1 MNMLKKSLIATGFAT
16 VLTIIIAA
24 PTLATIQQ
32 CIEPYQEL
40 STKEDSNHPIK
51 CLAFTDLETGERVTL
66 YADKSASCVKASTIA
81 SDQDS
86 CNAASATDSVAENE
100 AIKKI
105 SLCIGEGNKYP
116 NIGMEETSEYKVRCP
131 SVKISDTD
139 SYLTLWGKSAADC
152 ASVATLASN
161 YDDCTGDEIGGNTGA
176 TETTDTKTEEN
187 KKEATKKSTDS
198 GNASNTIVIVILIIA
213 LAAAVAIIVIAI
225 MQMLASKK

>member
-40 STKEDSNHPIK
+40 STERDSEHPIK
-51 CLAFTDLETGERVTL
+51 CPSFTDQETGETVVV
-66 YADKSASCVKASTIA
+66 YANKSADCAKVSTIA
-81 SDQDS
+81 ANQDD
-86 CNAASATDSVAENE
+86 CNDTSATDSVAENE

-139 SYLTLWGKSAADC
+139 SYLTLWGKTAADC
-152 ASVATLASN
+152 ASVATIASD
-161 YDDCTGDEIGGNTGA
+161 YDDCTGDEIGSNTGT
-176 TETTDTKTEEN
+176 TETTDTKTEET
-187 KKEATKKSTDS
+187 KKEATKKSTDN
-198 GNASNTIVIVILIIA
+198 GDASNIIVIVILIIA